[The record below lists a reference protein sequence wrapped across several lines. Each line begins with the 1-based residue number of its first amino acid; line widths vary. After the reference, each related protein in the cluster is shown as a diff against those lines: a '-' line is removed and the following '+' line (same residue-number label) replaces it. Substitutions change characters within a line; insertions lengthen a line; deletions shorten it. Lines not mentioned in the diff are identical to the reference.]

1 MSGALKRDKW
11 ETVRLGDVC
20 DIYTGTGFPVQYQ
33 GEKTGVFPFYKVGD
47 ISRNVSGGNV
57 FLGNCDNFI
66 SEDVAKI
73 LKGTIIPKDTVV
85 FAKIGEAVKLNRR
98 AVTVQDCLVDNN
110 AMGVCPNQ
118 ARVFLSYFYHY
129 MCHLRLETYAESTTV
144 PSVKKSVIEMIKIP
158 LPPLYV
164 QRRIADT
171 LDKVSELITLRKTQ
185 LKKLDELVKA
195 RFVEMFANFIQS
207 GNELFLEE
215 ISIFVTVGIA
225 NSATHAYTVDGIVM
239 LRNQNIKENYLDTKD
254 LIYITDDFAK
264 KYRNKQLVEN
274 DILVIRTGYPGV
286 ACLVPK
292 KYSGC
297 QTFTTLIVRLK
308 DSSYAHANYVCHY
321 INSSFGKEYVEQSK
335 VGVAQQNFGAKV
347 LAKMPIVLP
356 PLSLQ
361 NSFASFVSSVEEA
374 KAPIQQSL
382 DALETLKKSL
392 MQEYFG

>member
-1 MSGALKRDKW
+1 VSGALKRDEW

-144 PSVKKSVIEMIKIP
+144 PSVKKSVIEKIKIP
-158 LPPLYV
+158 LPPLDI
-164 QRRIADT
+164 QRQIADT
-171 LDKVSELITLRKTQ
+171 LDKVTELITLRKTQ
-185 LKKLDELVKA
+185 LEKLDELVKA
-195 RFVEMFANFIQS
+195 RFVEMFGEPKENPKWYNKRQLKETCKVITGNTPSRAVSEYYGKHIEWIKTDNIVS
-207 GNELFLEE
+207 GLINPTTATEFLSEEGMAVGRTVEKDSILMACIAGSLSSIGRVCVTDRKVAFNQQINAIVPNDYNILFLYVLLQISKEYLVEE
-215 ISIFVTVGIA
+215 INMALKGIL
-225 NSATHAYTVDGIVM
+225 SKSKLEEKEFIVPPMEVQEEFAT
-239 LRNQNIKENYLDTKD
+239 
-254 LIYITDDFAK
+254 F
-264 KYRNKQLVEN
+264 
-274 DILVIRTGYPGV
+274 
-286 ACLVPK
+286 
-292 KYSGC
+292 
-297 QTFTTLIVRLK
+297 
-308 DSSYAHANYVCHY
+308 
-321 INSSFGKEYVEQSK
+321 VEQTDKSK
-335 VGVAQQNFGAKV
+335 V
-347 LAKMPIVLP
+347 I
-356 PLSLQ
+356 
-361 NSFASFVSSVEEA
+361 
-374 KAPIQQSL
+374 IQQSL
-382 DALETLKKSL
+382 DTLETLKKSL